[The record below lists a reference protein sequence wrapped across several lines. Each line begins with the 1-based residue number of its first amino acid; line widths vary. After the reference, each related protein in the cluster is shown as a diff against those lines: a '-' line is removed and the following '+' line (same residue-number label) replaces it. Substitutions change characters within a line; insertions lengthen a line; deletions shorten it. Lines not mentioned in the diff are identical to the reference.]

1 MELVLAVLATTLFGF
16 VFAPS
21 IFVLTADWK
30 WSEFDDHGKSNLW
43 RTLRSTGAIFAAV
56 ALVVST
62 IAAIATGRALWTCVI
77 GASVVSALCLWSL
90 ASAGPVKQTQKLAKQ
105 LDDPARR
112 EAARDALVAMSEQW
126 TGADRFADSLRI
138 GVAVTL
144 SNAGYA
150 AEAHKV
156 VRAMNEAHF
165 DGHERELFLLTRLEC
180 EVHAAQLEAA
190 EATLSSVPSLPEGS
204 AHDRARAVI
213 EAALRVRQGR
223 LDAARALLDSWEGEG
238 PIERS
243 RRVGLAHLYAASG
256 ESARLEATLDWLQ
269 REHPALGLE
278 RVVRPEGP
286 ASAAAWAR
294 MKGEAGP
301 YRR

>member
-1 MELVLAVLATTLFGF
+1 MELVLAVLATTLFCF
-16 VFAPS
+16 AFAPLL
-21 IFVLTADWK
+21 FVLTADWK

-43 RTLRSTGAIFAAV
+43 RTLRSTGAVFAVV

-62 IAAIATGRALWTCVI
+62 IAALVTASALWTCVI
-77 GASVVSALCLWSL
+77 GAAVVAALCGWSL
-90 ASAGPVKQTQKLAKQ
+90 ASAGPVKKTQKLARQ

-126 TGADRFADSLRI
+126 TASDRFVDSLRI

-144 SNAGYA
+144 SNAGYT

-156 VRAMNEAHF
+156 VLAMNEAHF
-165 DGHERELFLLTRLEC
+165 EGHERELYLLTRLEC
-180 EVHAAQLEAA
+180 EAHAGQLAQA
-190 EATLSSVPSLPEGS
+190 EATLARVPSLPEGS
-204 AHDRARAVI
+204 AHDRARSVV
-213 EAALRVRQGR
+213 EAALRVRQQR
-223 LDAARALLDSWEGEG
+223 LEEARALLESWEGEG

-256 ESARLEATLDWLQ
+256 EGAKLEATLDWLQ

-278 RVVRPEGP
+278 HVLRPEGP
-286 ASAAAWAR
+286 ASAMAWAR
-294 MKGEAGP
+294 MKGGEGP